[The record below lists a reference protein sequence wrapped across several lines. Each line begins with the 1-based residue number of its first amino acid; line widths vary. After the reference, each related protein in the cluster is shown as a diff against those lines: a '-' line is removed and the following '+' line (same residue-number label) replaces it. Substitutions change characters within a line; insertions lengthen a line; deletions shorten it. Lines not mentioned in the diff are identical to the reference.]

1 MEQSKTCTQCR
12 QIKPLTDFHTA
23 SDSKDGY
30 RANCKECKRS
40 RRSKYRMA
48 NHELVLQKEADYR
61 EANRPAINANKTARY
76 AANPEK
82 HRQQARANYNPATQK
97 KRSTI
102 YRANNPQRIIDNN
115 LRYRQNNPEKVKA
128 EAKKWRALNKVKL
141 ANYANER
148 RAMMN
153 ANGVFRISKKELT
166 KLYSSPRCFYCR
178 ELTDEIQ
185 MDHVIPIKRGGTH
198 SIGNLVPAC
207 SGCNQSKINK
217 TITEWNKW
225 KTATLNKS

>member
-1 MEQSKTCTQCR
+1 MEQSKTCTKCR
-12 QIKPLTDFHTA
+12 QIKTLADFHKA

-40 RRSKYRMA
+40 QRSKSRFA
-48 NHELVLQKEADYR
+48 NHEIVLQKEAAYR
-61 EANRPAINANKTARY
+61 DANRSAINANKTVRY

-82 HRQQARANYNPATQK
+82 HREQARANYNPATQK
-97 KRSTI
+97 KRSAI
-102 YRANNPQRIIDNN
+102 YRLNNPQKIIDNN
-115 LRYRQNNPEKVKA
+115 YRYRQNNLEKVKA

-141 ANYANER
+141 ANYENER
-148 RAMMN
+148 RARMH
-153 ANGVFRISKKELT
+153 ANGVFKISKKELT
-166 KLYSSPRCFYCR
+166 KLYSSPVCFYCQ
-178 ELTDEIQ
+178 EPTDDIQ
-185 MDHVIPIKRGGTH
+185 MDHVIPIKKGGTH

-207 SGCNQSKINK
+207 AGCNQSKLNK